1 MATWGEFMREFKIVN
16 QKGKVLVEADEVLDV
31 WDDRNKLRKEVEEL
45 REQLAQERERC
56 ANDIDEFAQACAA
69 EPDQPAYVVSVLEA
83 ASALI
88 RQRGQ
93 APAAEEGGDPAAGT
107 EAAPMA
113 EEVPMGEPIAGGE
126 DIPMGEPI
134 PEGEAVPAGEFVP
147 TAEPLSDEQHRS

>member
-16 QKGKVLVEADEVLDV
+16 QKGKVLVESDEVLDV
-31 WDDRNKLRKEVEEL
+31 WEERNKLRKEVEEL

-56 ANDIDEFAQACAA
+56 ACDVDEFAQACAA
-69 EPDQPAYVVSVLEA
+69 EPDQPEYVVSVLEA
-83 ASALI
+83 AASLI

-93 APAAEEGGDPAAGT
+93 APAAEEVADPTAAL

-113 EEVPMGEPIAGGE
+113 EEVPMGEPVAGGD

-134 PEGEAVPAGEFVP
+134 PEGEAVAAGEYVP
-147 TAEPLSDEQHRS
+147 TAEPVSSEEQH